1 MPVNDLDVRRN
12 RQQIPLRVH
21 VTIIGYFTS
30 SKYLYFEIENS
41 RILQVIHIDT
51 PHGKKIPP
59 LPDTD
64 SNYHRDIAGAERPW
78 RTGLKPLDIVQPEGP
93 SFTVG
98 LLCRG
103 GLANEV

>member
-12 RQQIPLRVH
+12 RQQLPLRVH
-21 VTIIGYFTS
+21 VTIVDYFTS
-30 SKYLYFEIENS
+30 FNYLCALFP
-41 RILQVIHIDT
+41 QVIHIDT
-51 PHGKKIPP
+51 PHGEKIPP

-98 LLCRG
+98 LLFRG